1 MYVVP
6 RFLPVCFGD
15 FNLDPF
21 HENMCGVHTIFCPGI
36 FVHGKGVQ

>member
-21 HENMCGVHTIFCPGI
+21 HEICVVYIQY
-36 FVHGKGVQ
+36 FVLVYLFME